1 MDGNGE
7 KVRRG
12 RGTMKD
18 TGISRNIDD
27 LGRIVIPVELRKRL
41 GIEKQDSLQ
50 IFVENDQ
57 IILRKSA
64 PNCVA
69 CGSDAELMKIGNKEI
84 YFCQECRNEMNAL
97 IKK

>member
-1 MDGNGE
+1 
-7 KVRRG
+7 
-12 RGTMKD
+12 MKD

-57 IILRKSA
+57 IILRKQIIS
-64 PNCVA
+64 CVA
-69 CGSDAELMKIGNKEI
+69 CGSDERLIRVGNKEV
-84 YFCQECRNEMNAL
+84 YFCDECRKEMNL
-97 IKK
+97 MNKK